1 MKTFTISLLV
11 AISMFCGC
19 CHCRND
25 GKYGRW
31 EYVPASSVL
40 ALYGRTGVQIGVVR
54 MAKNTKYCRPTDD
67 GKKLEYAPVIL
78 PPNPGAPTEADYN
91 EHGWYR
97 NGVEPPVVPEGK
109 IVSSITYRYDEEEN
123 AVVADYTYEDAPKPV
138 RTFSKLKLYGAL
150 MQAGL
155 WDEFEAW
162 LKTQTIN
169 GVNAYTAFS
178 LAQDLNDANEL
189 FNGVVESA
197 KTALGVSDEVV
208 EMILEASI
216 ADM

>member
-1 MKTFTISLLV
+1 MV
-11 AISMFCGC
+11 A
-19 CHCRND
+19 
-25 GKYGRW
+25 
-31 EYVPASSVL
+31 
-40 ALYGRTGVQIGVVR
+40 
-54 MAKNTKYCRPTDD
+54 
-67 GKKLEYAPVIL
+67 
-78 PPNPGAPTEADYN
+78 
-91 EHGWYR
+91 
-97 NGVEPPVVPEGK
+97 
-109 IVSSITYRYDEEEN
+109 SITYRYDEDEN
-123 AVVADYTYEDAPKPV
+123 AVVAEYTYEDAPKPV

-150 MQAGL
+150 TQAGL
-155 WDEFEAW
+155 WDVFESW

-208 EMILEASI
+208 EMILEASV